1 MQLVPIQASC
11 GVKSSAVACSV
22 AGAKGSMYSS
32 SLFSMS
38 MTTSVQWLPSLW
50 KGPIRVENSPNLLY
64 AACKNILCIRDF
76 LLVAT

>member
-1 MQLVPIQASC
+1 MQKCPFKPVVSEVLC
-11 GVKSSAVACSV
+11 CSV
-22 AGAKGSMYSS
+22 FCRRGQRIDVQQLIILYVP
-32 SLFSMS
+32 
-38 MTTSVQWLPSLW
+38 TTSVQWLPSLW